1 MGKVLMICAALIGFS
16 TVAMAEGR
24 QRCMGD
30 CEIASRPINCKAKPA
45 ECAKQRKACEATC
58 PKK

>member
-1 MGKVLMICAALIGFS
+1 MLKVLIIASAVLGFTALS
-16 TVAMAEGR
+16 RAEGR

-45 ECAKQRKACEATC
+45 ECRKQRKVCEAGC

>member
-1 MGKVLMICAALIGFS
+1 
-16 TVAMAEGR
+16 MAEGR